1 MELTNNLENNLAV
14 SSDVTIEKQKSF
26 LEGTLGKV
34 INTALDTGIRA
45 LLPDIIEEQII
56 DIKDEIIKN
65 GFKSGVN
72 EAISSAIDLGKSV
85 VGVFTGKFEN
95 ITQVRNAV
103 KNGGII
109 DGISNA
115 LDYALNFCSK
125 FGKIPNTICSILKS
139 GKNALLDTISSNIEN
154 EFDNQIG
161 SIEKINNYLENWKN
175 YYNDKNFD
183 KMESEF
189 NKMEKELEK
198 VIPLENTI
206 KEARIVENLHILIK
220 NKGGEFNLSNEEK
233 ELAKKL
239 IN

>member
-220 NKGGEFNLSNEEK
+220 NKDGELNLSNEEK